1 MPRIKPLTDDQ
12 ASPQARALF
21 DKIQGAFKMVPNIF
35 RTMAHAPDVLRA
47 TLALDQ
53 AIQSD
58 LDPKLR
64 ELAYLKTSQLNH
76 CKYCLHYHSAAA
88 KKVGISEVQIEML
101 DDYEQSSAYNELEK
115 LVLRFADQWTQRG
128 KVDTEVVS
136 ALSKSLSPSQLMI
149 LAATVGLANWTNRF
163 NETFDVH
170 LP

>member
-53 AIQSD
+53 AIQGD

-64 ELAYLKTSQLNH
+64 ELAYLKASQLNH
-76 CKYCLHYHSAAA
+76 CKYCMHYHSAAA

-101 DDYEQSSAYNELEK
+101 DDYEQSSAYSELEK

>member
-21 DKIQGAFKMVPNIF
+21 DKIQGAFRMVPNIF

-128 KVDTEVVS
+128 KVDTEVLS